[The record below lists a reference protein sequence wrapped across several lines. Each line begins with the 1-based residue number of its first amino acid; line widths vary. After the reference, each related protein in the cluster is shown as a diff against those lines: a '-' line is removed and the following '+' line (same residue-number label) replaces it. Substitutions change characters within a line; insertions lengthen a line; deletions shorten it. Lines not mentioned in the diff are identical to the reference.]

1 MRQLCLYVHSY
12 MRQDT
17 SRCAD
22 QARTCSG
29 QPHSRALS
37 IQSGPHR
44 SGVGD
49 RRYSQDH
56 PMKKLIPVVVI
67 ALAALAA
74 YFYLRPPAADPTRIR
89 LSGNL
94 EVIEIN
100 MAFKTPGRVVELH
113 AKEGDAVT
121 QGQVLARLETQSLEL
136 QKTRD
141 EAGVTAAQ
149 SALAQ
154 LRIDTDR
161 TRESWEREMS
171 MRRAEIAQAEAQ
183 VRDLQA
189 GSRAQEVAQ
198 AQAALDDVRAQLDQA
213 RADGDRAQRLFANE
227 DISRAAYD
235 QAQTRVT
242 SLSAAVR
249 SAEQRLA
256 LVKEG
261 PRGESIELARA
272 QLTRAR
278 AATQV
283 TEANRRE
290 LDRKVQEQTLR
301 TAEIERARAQAG
313 LAATQLEDS
322 AMRAPSAGIVLS
334 RPVEPGE
341 VVGAGATV
349 LTIGDLGRPTLRAY
363 VTETQLGRV
372 KLGQKVKL
380 TTDSLPGRTF
390 DGAIT
395 FIASEAEF
403 TPKQIQTPEERVK
416 LVYRIKIEVPNQD
429 GALKNN
435 MPMDAEIATQ

>member
-1 MRQLCLYVHSY
+1 
-12 MRQDT
+12 
-17 SRCAD
+17 
-22 QARTCSG
+22 
-29 QPHSRALS
+29 
-37 IQSGPHR
+37 
-44 SGVGD
+44 
-49 RRYSQDH
+49 
-56 PMKKLIPVVVI
+56 MKKLIPLVLI
-67 ALAALAA
+67 AGVALAA
-74 YFYLRPPAADPTRIR
+74 YFYLRPPAVDPARIR

-94 EVIEIN
+94 EVVEIN
-100 MAFKTPGRVVELH
+100 MAFKTPGRVVELN
-113 AKEGDAVT
+113 AKEGDTVT

-183 VRDLQA
+183 VRDLEA
-189 GSRAQEVAQ
+189 GSRTQEVAQ
-198 AQAALDDVRAQLDQA
+198 AQAALDDVRAQLEQA
-213 RADGDRAQRLFANE
+213 RADGDRAQKLFAKE
-227 DISRAAYD
+227 DISRAQYD
-235 QAQTRVT
+235 QTQTRMK
-242 SLSAAVR
+242 SLAAAVQ

-261 PRGESIELARA
+261 PRKESIELARA
-272 QLTRAR
+272 QLNRSR
-278 AATQV
+278 AAMQV

-290 LDRKVQEQTLR
+290 LDRKAQEQTLR
-301 TAEIERARAQAG
+301 QAEIDRARAQAG
-313 LAATQLEDS
+313 LAATQLDDS
-322 AMRAPSAGIVLS
+322 AMRAPSAGVVLS
-334 RPVEPGE
+334 RPVELGE
-341 VVGAGATV
+341 IVGAGVTV
-349 LTIGDLGRPTLRAY
+349 LTIGDLARPTLRAY

-380 TTDSLPGRTF
+380 ITDSLPGRTF
-390 DGAIT
+390 EGTIT

-416 LVYRIKIEVPNQD
+416 LVYRIKIEVPNAD

>member
-1 MRQLCLYVHSY
+1 
-12 MRQDT
+12 
-17 SRCAD
+17 
-22 QARTCSG
+22 
-29 QPHSRALS
+29 
-37 IQSGPHR
+37 
-44 SGVGD
+44 
-49 RRYSQDH
+49 
-56 PMKKLIPVVVI
+56 MKKLIPVVVI

>member
-1 MRQLCLYVHSY
+1 
-12 MRQDT
+12 
-17 SRCAD
+17 
-22 QARTCSG
+22 
-29 QPHSRALS
+29 
-37 IQSGPHR
+37 
-44 SGVGD
+44 
-49 RRYSQDH
+49 
-56 PMKKLIPVVVI
+56 MKKLIPVVVL
-67 ALAALAA
+67 AGAALAA

-198 AQAALDDVRAQLDQA
+198 AQAALDDVRAQLEQA
-213 RADGDRAQRLFANE
+213 RADGDRAQRLFAKE

-235 QAQTRVT
+235 QAQTRVK

-261 PRGESIELARA
+261 PRKESIELARA

-278 AATQV
+278 AAMQV

-380 TTDSLPGRTF
+380 TTDSLPGRAF